1 MTTVTTE
8 NTTVADTTVAD
19 TAVADLAATVERLS
33 ELTRQVTEQQLGA
46 EVSNEQIADVLY
58 AAARLFS
65 AKTDR
70 VGKLEWPIGDDALSA
85 TETVVLVTA
94 LLDAADIN
102 LFDMAIWFRRAQ

>member
-1 MTTVTTE
+1 MTTVTTK
-8 NTTVADTTVAD
+8 DTLTE
-19 TAVADLAATVERLS
+19 LSETVERLT
-33 ELTRQVTEQQLGA
+33 ELTRQVTEQQLA
-46 EVSNEQIADVLY
+46 ADVSDKQIADVLY

-70 VGKLEWPIGDDALSA
+70 VGKLAWPITPDALNA

-102 LFDMAIWFRRAQ
+102 LFDMAIWFRRAE

>member
-1 MTTVTTE
+1 MTTVTTN
-8 NTTVADTTVAD
+8 NTLTELSETVD
-19 TAVADLAATVERLS
+19 RLT
-33 ELTRQVTEQQLGA
+33 ELTRQIAQQQLAAG
-46 EVSNEQIADVLY
+46 VSDEQIADALY

-70 VGKLEWPIGDDALSA
+70 VGKRAWPIKEDALNA

-102 LFDMAIWFRRAQ
+102 LFDMAIWFRRAE